1 MVRNND
7 LKEIVIKNYTCNYFD
22 DMININNLDDI
33 LLNEKSYNN
42 ISIYHATYKTSYDQK
57 PFCIILYKVDGYIRK
72 HDSTKYLALF
82 RSDEKYE
89 RIFDRIRYLIIWKS
103 NISDV
108 YFHKYTNIKTYSNNN
123 LPLGKKLN
131 IHVVILTKSGFNENN
146 ISIACVLEKRLHD

>member
-1 MVRNND
+1 MVLTLLNIFHTILLVTIYLSLLMITAININCYDKKTSMKTKNIYYHINNIKMVRNND

-89 RIFDRIRYLIIWKS
+89 RIFDRIRYLII
-103 NISDV
+103 
-108 YFHKYTNIKTYSNNN
+108 
-123 LPLGKKLN
+123 
-131 IHVVILTKSGFNENN
+131 
-146 ISIACVLEKRLHD
+146 